1 MAKTLV
7 TGANGFV
14 GSQVARLVAERGDEL
29 RVTHRPRARMENLEG
44 VDYETVECDVLDRR
58 AVRRALKGVDRVF
71 HCAGL
76 VSMRREDEDALFEVN
91 VRGTRTMLEE
101 CLRAEVHRVVLT
113 SSVASIGPA
122 DSGGAAD
129 ERQLFTAGHLAI
141 PYVNSKHEAE
151 VEAFRLAA
159 QGLPLV
165 VVNPTYAFG
174 RGDVYVHATALVRRF
189 ILRQIP
195 VYVPGA
201 INIVDVRDVAR
212 GHLLADEVGTP
223 GERYIL
229 GNRNFTLDRLFA
241 DLARFSG
248 VEPPALRLAP
258 GPGAGP

>member
-44 VDYETVECDVLDRR
+44 VDHETVECDVLDRR

-113 SSVASIGPA
+113 SSVASIVPA

-129 ERQLFTAGHLAI
+129 ERQLFTAGHLDI

-159 QGLPLV
+159 RGPPRV
-165 VVNPTYAFG
+165 VVNPGRVFGAGDIYA
-174 RGDVYVHATALVRRF
+174 RATSVVRRF
-189 ILRQIP
+189 LLGRTQIYANGGLN
-195 VYVPGA
+195 V
-201 INIVDVRDVAR
+201 VDVGDVAR
-212 GHLLADEVGTP
+212 GH
-223 GERYIL
+223 
-229 GNRNFTLDRLFA
+229 
-241 DLARFSG
+241 
-248 VEPPALRLAP
+248 
-258 GPGAGP
+258 